1 MTDPISDALR
11 DTVGDQEVGRRL
23 PRALTPF
30 RTPAYRW
37 LAVSLTASS
46 FAAGVWVV
54 ALVWEVIRLDGG
66 PADLSFVTTASAV
79 GVLLPALV
87 AGVVADRVPQ
97 RVILLGVGTVELT
110 GMALVALL
118 SAADL
123 NSLWVLA
130 GVAFTTGMAMA
141 FYYPAYSAWLPA
153 LVPESDLQAVN
164 GFEGMVRPTIGQAV
178 GPAVAGAV
186 VAAFTPGAAFAI
198 AATSSVVTVLAL
210 LKVPQTPVRRTL
222 DPEHATHP
230 VRTALRDMREGLV
243 YMVHTPW
250 LLATLLF
257 ASLMILVMMGPLE
270 VLIPFLVKDELGG
283 GPSDHSFV
291 LAGFGIGGALGSLA
305 MASVR
310 MPRRYLTLMNLGW
323 AVACLPFV
331 VIGLTSQVWVVVVCA
346 FVMGALF
353 SAPMVIWGTLLQRRV
368 PPHLLGRVASLDFF
382 VSVSLMPVSMA
393 MAGPVAEWLGL
404 RTTFAIAAIVPGIAA
419 ALAIWL
425 ANLPADELAH
435 PLRDEP
441 EPVVV

>member
-1 MTDPISDALR
+1 
-11 DTVGDQEVGRRL
+11 
-23 PRALTPF
+23 
-30 RTPAYRW
+30 
-37 LAVSLTASS
+37 
-46 FAAGVWVV
+46 
-54 ALVWEVIRLDGG
+54 
-66 PADLSFVTTASAV
+66 
-79 GVLLPALV
+79 
-87 AGVVADRVPQ
+87 
-97 RVILLGVGTVELT
+97 
-110 GMALVALL
+110 
-118 SAADL
+118 
-123 NSLWVLA
+123 
-130 GVAFTTGMAMA
+130 MA

-186 VAAFTPGAAFAI
+186 VAAFTPGVPAFATPP
-198 AATSSVVTVLAL
+198 ASSVVTVLAL
-210 LKVPQTPVRRTL
+210 LKVPQTPVRRIL
-222 DPEHATHP
+222 DPEHAMHP

-331 VIGLTSQVWVVVVCA
+331 VIGLTSQVWVVVACA
-346 FVMGALF
+346 FCHGCVVLLRRWSSGAPAD
-353 SAPMVIWGTLLQRRV
+353 SAGSRRRCSGGWRHWTSSCRSRSCRSPWRSPAPSQRRV
-368 PPHLLGRVASLDFF
+368 
-382 VSVSLMPVSMA
+382 
-393 MAGPVAEWLGL
+393 GL
-404 RTTFAIAAIVPGIAA
+404 KTTFAVAGYRPRWSSPSSPSSG
-419 ALAIWL
+419 
-425 ANLPADELAH
+425 PACPKDELAH
-435 PLRDEP
+435 PLDDP
-441 EPVVV
+441 QDAG